1 MWPDRR
7 LLDLFQV
14 EHPIVLAPMAGA
26 MDFEL
31 AAAVAEAG
39 GLASLPCAMLNAE
52 QAREQIAKF
61 RARTHK
67 PLNVNFFCHTPPQ
80 LNNAREVR
88 WRDALKPYY
97 EELGIDPS
105 APIPTSMR
113 KPFDA
118 AFCDVVEE
126 TQARGRELPFRL
138 AAGGPVQAGEG
149 ARLRD
154 DVVRHHGRGG
164 ALARGARRRRHHRAG
179 FRGRRP
185 SRDVPVRRSRRAG
198 RHLRAGAADRRRGE
212 AAGDRGRRGE
222 RRARHRGGVHARR
235 GRRAGRQRLSALPG
249 VEGDGAASRRARR
262 ARRTTAPASPT

>member
-7 LLDLFQV
+7 LLDLFKI

-39 GLASLPCAMLNAE
+39 GLASLPFAMLNAD

-61 RARTHK
+61 RERTRK
-67 PLNVNFFCHTPPQ
+67 PVNVNFFCHTPPQ
-80 LNNAREVR
+80 LNNAREAR

-113 KPFDA
+113 MPFDA
-118 AFCDVVEE
+118 AFCDDGRGDE
-126 TQARGRELPFRL
+126 ARSRELPFRT
-138 AAGGPVQAGEG
+138 AAGGPVPAREG

-154 DVVRHHGRGG
+154 DV
-164 ALARGARRRRHHRAG
+164 A
-179 FRGRRP
+179 P
-185 SRDVPVRRSRRAG
+185 PPRSPRRAG
-198 RHLRAGAADRRRGE
+198 
-212 AAGDRGRRGE
+212 
-222 RRARHRGGVHARR
+222 
-235 GRRAGRQRLSALPG
+235 
-249 VEGDGAASRRARR
+249 SRRTASTSSSRKVSRPAAIAACSCPTISPRR
-262 ARRTTAPASPT
+262 SAPSRWCRRSSTR